1 MFSFGFIRHGEHMA
15 MTPAEM
21 ILVFELIMQVP
32 GGWLIGAA
40 ELAAQQF
47 APSAEERS
55 DRLIAGTAPLWG

>member
-1 MFSFGFIRHGEHMA
+1 

>member
-1 MFSFGFIRHGEHMA
+1 

-40 ELAAQQF
+40 ELAAQRF

-55 DRLIAGTAPLWG
+55 NRLIAGTAPLWG

>member
-21 ILVFELIMQVP
+21 ILVFELIMP

-40 ELAAQQF
+40 ELAAQRF
-47 APSAEERS
+47 APSPEERS